1 MSKIRNR
8 FGIGPL
14 WAIIAICYS
23 VIAIYINKLFLD
35 NKRIPFLSVSIL
47 HTIGVFLIVAGLLL
61 FINSIILFN
70 KAYNSKV
77 LLTKGMYGIIR
88 HPLYASITIL
98 IVPGCVLLLNK
109 FMGLTVPI
117 IMYITFR
124 LLIGKEEKRLINN
137 FGEEYLKYKKN
148 VNAMFPKT
156 RFRTLIDK

>member
-1 MSKIRNR
+1 
-8 FGIGPL
+8 
-14 WAIIAICYS
+14 
-23 VIAIYINKLFLD
+23 
-35 NKRIPFLSVSIL
+35 
-47 HTIGVFLIVAGLLL
+47 
-61 FINSIILFN
+61 
-70 KAYNSKV
+70 
-77 LLTKGMYGIIR
+77 MYGIIR